1 LEDPLFSHPF
11 AGMYAALLTP
21 LDKDRRLNCGVAQDL
36 LKHLCFKGMD
46 GVYVAGTTGEGK
58 LLALET
64 RRSLV
69 ECLVDALPTGKHLFV
84 HVGTPNV
91 TDAIKLAEHAAA
103 KGAHAISSLPP
114 NGDAREVRAF
124 YEELAKHS
132 PLPLIL
138 YYFPKVAPMAFQNP
152 QELLDICDLPNV
164 LGVKFTDFNFYLL
177 NKLVGRGKLVFNGY
191 DEALAPGLLMGA
203 QGGIG
208 TTYNLLAE
216 AYLEIFQASK
226 KDDWERAR
234 RLQVKAN
241 DTLDILFRYPFFP
254 AVREAVRHL
263 GFDCGPMMSGDD
275 FLSEADRSRFIEDM
289 NQNLPEQ
296 IAELINWSKSTLTRG

>member
-1 LEDPLFSHPF
+1 LVSHPF

-21 LDKDRRLNCGVAQDL
+21 LDKDRRLNPAMAQSL
-36 LKHLCFKGMD
+36 LKHLCATGLD

-58 LLALET
+58 LLSLET
-64 RRSLV
+64 RKELV
-69 ECLVDALPTGKHLFV
+69 GCLMEVLPTGKHLFA

-91 TDAIKLAEHAAA
+91 SDAIKLAEHAAT
-103 KGAHAISSLPP
+103 KGVHAISSLPP
-114 NGDAREVRAF
+114 AGDAKQVKTF
-124 YEELAKHS
+124 YEELAQHS

-138 YYFPKVAPMAFQNP
+138 YYFPKVAPLAFQNT
-152 QELLDICDLPNV
+152 QELLDVCDLPNV

-177 NKLVGRGKLVFNGY
+177 NKLVNRGKLVFNGY

-216 AYLEIFQASK
+216 VYLEIFRASK
-226 KDDWERAR
+226 TGHWEKAR
-234 RLQVKAN
+234 NLQVKAN
-241 DTLDILFRYPFFP
+241 ETLDILFRYPFFP

-275 FLSEADRSRFIEDM
+275 FASGADRARFIEDM
-289 NQNLPEQ
+289 NQNIPEQ
-296 IAELINWSKSTLTRG
+296 VADLINWSKSTLARG

>member
-1 LEDPLFSHPF
+1 LEDVLDSHPF

-21 LDKDRRLNCGVAQDL
+21 LDKDRRLNAAVAQSL
-36 LKHLCFKGMD
+36 LQHLCSRGLD

-58 LLALET
+58 LLSFDT
-64 RRSLV
+64 RKALV
-69 ECLVDALPTGKHLFV
+69 ECLVEALPVGKRLFV

-91 TDAIKLAEHAAA
+91 SDAIKLAEHAAI

-114 NGDAREVRAF
+114 AGDAKEVKAF
-124 YEELAKHS
+124 YKELAKSS

-138 YYFPKVAPMAFQNP
+138 YYFPKVAPLAFQNT
-152 QELLDICDLPNV
+152 QELLDVCELPNV

-177 NKLVGRGKLVFNGY
+177 NKLVNRGKLVFNGY

-216 AYLEIFQASK
+216 VYLEIFRSSRAG
-226 KDDWERAR
+226 DWERAR
-234 RLQVKAN
+234 SMQVKAN

-263 GFDCGPMMSGDD
+263 GFDCGPMMSGDA
-275 FLSEADRSRFIEDM
+275 FSSETDRKRFIEDM
-289 NQNLPEQ
+289 NRDIPEQ
-296 IAELINWSKSTLTRG
+296 VADLINWPKSALTGD

>member
-1 LEDPLFSHPF
+1 MVSHPF

-21 LDKDRRLNCGVAQDL
+21 LDKDRRLNHTMAQSL
-36 LKHLCFKGMD
+36 LNHLCSSGLD

-58 LLALET
+58 LLSLDT
-64 RRSLV
+64 RKALV
-69 ECLVDALPTGKHLFV
+69 ECLMEALPADKHLFV

-91 TDAIKLAEHAAA
+91 SDAIKLAEHAAV
-103 KGAHAISSLPP
+103 KGVHAISSLPP
-114 NGDAREVRAF
+114 AGDAREVKAF
-124 YEELAKHS
+124 YEELARHS

-138 YYFPKVAPMAFQNP
+138 YYFPKVAPLAFQNP
-152 QELLDICDLPNV
+152 QELLDVCDLPNI

-177 NKLVGRGKLVFNGY
+177 NKLVRRGKLVFNGY

-208 TTYNLLAE
+208 TTYNMLAE
-216 AYLEIFQASK
+216 VYLEIFRASQT
-226 KDDWERAR
+226 DDWEKAR
-234 RLQVKAN
+234 SLQVKAN

-275 FLSEADRSRFIEDM
+275 FHSEADRARFIEDM

-296 IAELINWSKSTLTRG
+296 VADLIGWSKSTVAR